1 MSVSVQ
7 VTGILGRRM
16 EVAVPAERVEKAFSL
31 RLQTVSRSAKIKGF
45 RPGKAPLDIVRRQYG
60 GQVRDE
66 VVNELIGQ
74 ALSESLRQES
84 LQPVGQPQV
93 EPLSLGSGEDLR
105 FAAHFEV
112 YPTVNL
118 QGHEGMELTL
128 PEVAVADA
136 DVDAMIETLRKQR
149 PDYVEASRAAADQDR
164 VTVDFEGTLDGV
176 PFDGGKAEGITF
188 ILGAGRMIPDFET
201 GIRGG
206 SAGETRTF
214 DVNFPADY
222 GAPQLAGKTA
232 QFTATVRKV
241 EEAQLPE
248 LNDEFCKAFGIEEGG
263 VERLRAEVRD
273 NMQRELEQTLRQRR
287 RSAILDKLA
296 ESNPLELPQLLVEQA
311 IRELQLDMLRRMG
324 ARDASKLPP
333 RDPFVDPARKRVQIG
348 LLMTEL
354 INRAQLQLDPALVE
368 ARIKDAAAQQPNPEE
383 AEKQFRGDQRVIQQV
398 QMGLLEEMAL
408 EWVASR
414 ANVTRQPTSFREVM
428 NFGAEAAV

>member
-31 RLQTVSRSAKIKGF
+31 RLQTVGRTAKIKGF

-74 ALSESLRQES
+74 ALGDSLRQEN

-128 PEVAVADA
+128 PQVEVGEA
-136 DVDAMIETLRKQR
+136 DVDTMIETLRKQR
-149 PDYVEASRAAADQDR
+149 PDYADAGRAAADQDR

-188 ILGAGRMIPDFET
+188 ILGAGRMIPDFEA

-206 SAGETRTF
+206 TAGETRTF

-232 QFTATVRKV
+232 QFTATLQKV
-241 EEAQLPE
+241 EEPKLPE

-263 VERLRAEVRD
+263 VERLRTEVRE

-287 RSAILDKLA
+287 RTAILDKLA

-333 RDPFVDPARKRVQIG
+333 RDPFVEPARKRVQIG

-354 INRAQLQLDPALVE
+354 INRAQLQLDPAVVE
-368 ARIKDAAAQQPNPEE
+368 ARIKEAAAQQPNPEE
-383 AEKQFRGDQRVIQQV
+383 AEKQYRSNQQVIQQI

-414 ANVTRQPTSFREVM
+414 ANVSPQPVSFREVM
-428 NFGAEAAV
+428 NFGAEA

>member
-74 ALSESLRQES
+74 SLSESLRQEN

-118 QGHEGMELTL
+118 QGHEGMELSL
-128 PEVAVADA
+128 PAVEVTDA
-136 DVDAMIETLRKQR
+136 DVDAMVETLRKQR
-149 PDYVEASRAAADQDR
+149 PDYVDAGRAAEDQDR

-176 PFDGGKAEGITF
+176 PFDGGKAEGISF
-188 ILGAGRMIPDFET
+188 ILGAGRMIPDFEA

-232 QFTATVRKV
+232 QFTATLQKV
-241 EEAQLPE
+241 EAPQLPE
-248 LNDEFCKAFGIEEGG
+248 LNDEFCKAFGIDEGG
-263 VERLRAEVRD
+263 VERLRTEVRE

-296 ESNPLELPQLLVEQA
+296 ESNPIELPQVLVEQA

-333 RDPFVDPARKRVQIG
+333 RDPFVEPARKRVQVG

-354 INRAQLQLDPALVE
+354 INRAQLQLDPAAVE
-368 ARIKDAAAQQPNPEE
+368 ARIKEAAAQQPNPEE
-383 AEKQFRGDQRVIQQV
+383 AEKQYRSSQQAIQQI

-414 ANVTRQPTSFREVM
+414 ANISPQAVSFREVM
-428 NFGAEAAV
+428 NFGAEA